1 MMTIGREGG
10 QRIPINDKSVSRK
23 HLEVT
28 PLQNGSFRIKNL
40 GRNGTFVD
48 GMAIEECIVEADTP
62 LRLGPT
68 YTATLKQ
75 LLCLSPEKTA
85 TDISH
90 LEQIYRRHSESK
102 TKLRQEQMRTT
113 YYKYVASGIMLLC
126 AMFGYFTR
134 EYAELKLL
142 STILITVF
150 IPVGAILLIYSVYIQ
165 KKITKELPEKDAKLM
180 DEFKTTYVCPECK
193 KWLGDQP
200 FEAVKQQGKCPY
212 CQTKWK

>member
-1 MMTIGREGG
+1 MIIIGREGG

-28 PLQNGSFRIKNL
+28 PLQDGNFKIKNL
-40 GRNGTFVD
+40 GRNGTFVN

-62 LRLGPT
+62 LRLGT
-68 YTATLKQ
+68 AYTATLQQ
-75 LLCLSPEKTA
+75 LLPLPPAKSTM
-85 TDISH
+85 DISH
-90 LEQIYRRHSESK
+90 LQQIYQRHSESK
-102 TKLRQEQMRTT
+102 TKLRQEQMRST

-150 IPVGAILLIYSVYIQ
+150 IPVGVILLIYSVLYSEENNQRNARERSKADGRI
-165 KKITKELPEKDAKLM
+165 
-180 DEFKTTYVCPECK
+180 
-193 KWLGDQP
+193 
-200 FEAVKQQGKCPY
+200 
-212 CQTKWK
+212 

>member
-1 MMTIGREGG
+1 
-10 QRIPINDKSVSRK
+10 
-23 HLEVT
+23 
-28 PLQNGSFRIKNL
+28 
-40 GRNGTFVD
+40 
-48 GMAIEECIVEADTP
+48 
-62 LRLGPT
+62 
-68 YTATLKQ
+68 
-75 LLCLSPEKTA
+75 
-85 TDISH
+85 
-90 LEQIYRRHSESK
+90 
-102 TKLRQEQMRTT
+102 
-113 YYKYVASGIMLLC
+113 
-126 AMFGYFTR
+126 MFGYFTR

-165 KKITKELPEKDAKLM
+165 KKITKELPEKEAKLM